1 MAFEA
6 SDSITLGA
14 QHHDGHVRL
23 SSPVPAVQSYGAIY
37 TLKAREDGRFL
48 ASGGGIG
55 LKVWD
60 LQEEREIDVVVVTSD
75 VRGAITKLQWIKRE
89 DDMGEALVY
98 GTQSGYITLQGKSSV
113 RVHEIWNRQMAG
125 SSEVTGLAF
134 DPATNRLAACH
145 HGGIVQMFMLG
156 AKMAEKEM
164 FSLQIPCCVPGA
176 LGFGAMHNNE
186 RELLVSGL
194 YCGVIDH
201 GVVYVYTRRDGS
213 LTKLV
218 IEENEHRVL
227 GCPTIFAA
235 KSSEPIGAVLSDVTL
250 RKRDDLAH
258 PVDLGKVMANP
269 PANWLLRL
277 GGVRLVWS
285 GGDVS
290 QPRVDATKDAS
301 GNQLIDL
308 LRGTPAAAVTLVAG

>member
-1 MAFEA
+1 MTDM
-6 SDSITLGA
+6 SDYHL
-14 QHHDGHVRL
+14 QCQL
-23 SSPVPAVQSYGAIY
+23 SSHTGAIY

-194 YCGVIDH
+194 YCGVISDVAVDLANGIFCVSDPSTGVLLYRLNGGGELVKRFKVPVTKTRRLQQVALHDSNRAIVVGSDH

-218 IEENEHRVL
+218 IEENEWVQ
-227 GCPTIFAA
+227 TV
-235 KSSEPIGAVLSDVTL
+235 AVSTGLPHT
-250 RKRDDLAH
+250 
-258 PVDLGKVMANP
+258 GF
-269 PANWLLRL
+269 
-277 GGVRLVWS
+277 
-285 GGDVS
+285 
-290 QPRVDATKDAS
+290 QC
-301 GNQLIDL
+301 
-308 LRGTPAAAVTLVAG
+308 